1 MIDACFEHFDQYSET
16 VAALTQK
23 STPLATCCSVF
34 ARQVV
39 DDSSQF
45 LHIGYKLPNL
55 EFQRLGKWKR
65 ILVQINM
72 AYQKLVIILSVW

>member
-23 STPLATCCSVF
+23 STPLATCWSVF

-39 DDSSQF
+39 DDSGQF
-45 LHIGYKLPNL
+45 LYIGYKLPYL
-55 EFQRLGKWKR
+55 ELKRLGPGKEKR

-72 AYQKLVIILSVW
+72 TYSK